1 METWSWSC
9 SVQGPD
15 GTDVSPR
22 HWTGRKRR
30 AGVKECSKEVESK
43 VGRREQR
50 RMKLRERMGKLGEK
64 LVRVLRENCWGHDIC

>member
-1 METWSWSC
+1 METWSWSS

-22 HWTGRKRR
+22 HWAGRKRR
-30 AGVKECSKEVESK
+30 VGVKECSKEVESK

-50 RMKLRERMGKLGEK
+50 MKLRADGKMGEK
-64 LVRVLRENCWGHDIC
+64 GVC